1 MRYLWTRRS
10 LPFVVILSFTYS
22 EAEDDFTAFISAEPT
37 AGRNTHAALA
47 VLLDTAKQC
56 EGFFGG
62 LLYAPKQTSDC
73 AVHSPLSAMSD
84 SRAAC
89 KHLSQR

>member
-47 VLLDTAKQC
+47 VLLDTAKKC
-56 EGFFGG
+56 EALVGG
-62 LLYAPKQTSDC
+62 LILASKALVIEQANPGS
-73 AVHSPLSAMSD
+73 SSL
-84 SRAAC
+84 
-89 KHLSQR
+89 